1 MSVLYLEN
9 TSASPKLLSYCT
21 FFFLRKAIHFIQII
35 ENLRD
40 VCCSGKSMDFEFCPL
55 QLLVTLQWHRL
66 GSEVPLPDLASSLGQ
81 QAAIAHS
88 HCMFYWDWPCLCSV
102 FSFFSEPQMKK
113 LLISCG

>member
-1 MSVLYLEN
+1 MH
-9 TSASPKLLSYCT
+9 
-21 FFFLRKAIHFIQII
+21 FLQII
-35 ENLRD
+35 ENLI